1 MPFPLINGAATL
13 DSVIYGVREK
23 HGAILAAMHFRSI
36 WIVGPSVSRTHQID
50 ILPGGRFRAAK
61 ICLALSPRH
70 PLNAV

>member
-50 ILPGGRFRAAK
+50 ILP
-61 ICLALSPRH
+61 
-70 PLNAV
+70 